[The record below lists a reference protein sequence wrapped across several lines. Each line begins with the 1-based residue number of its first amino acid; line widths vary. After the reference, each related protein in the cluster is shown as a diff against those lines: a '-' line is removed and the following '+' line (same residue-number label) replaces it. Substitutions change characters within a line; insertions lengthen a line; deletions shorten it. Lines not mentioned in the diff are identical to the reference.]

1 MLNRNLKAKVAKAT
15 FFDDYNEVDIFIED
29 TAQGYKKLFKK
40 IIQRIL
46 GGEFKV
52 DNVFPLGGRKEVL
65 TACRSDQKSRNR
77 ARLYI
82 IDGDLYILSGEVE
95 DTKIKGLYV
104 LPRYCIENHLICKI
118 SLLSI
123 LEEEDPNNSLEVLES
138 MFDYDSW
145 VNAVKTNLVDL
156 FVEYGVAKRIA
167 PTLQTVAFGYSGL
180 VSTNTGEVD
189 PEKVKRRICD
199 VQKETINIAGKE
211 LYDKTK
217 AEIAA
222 LVDHN
227 EESLLSIVSGK
238 DILMPL
244 IMMRCKRLVNFK
256 APNLSVKLRIANI
269 CDLNSM
275 KNLPDFIYRE

>member
-1 MLNRNLKAKVAKAT
+1 
-15 FFDDYNEVDIFIED
+15 
-29 TAQGYKKLFKK
+29 
-40 IIQRIL
+40 
-46 GGEFKV
+46 
-52 DNVFPLGGRKEVL
+52 
-65 TACRSDQKSRNR
+65 
-77 ARLYI
+77 
-82 IDGDLYILSGEVE
+82 
-95 DTKIKGLYV
+95 
-104 LPRYCIENHLICKI
+104 
-118 SLLSI
+118 
-123 LEEEDPNNSLEVLES
+123 
-138 MFDYDSW
+138 
-145 VNAVKTNLVDL
+145 

-189 PEKVKRRICD
+189 PEKVKRRIFD